1 MTHALLP
8 GSPAINAGDLNAVA
22 GVDGVPVHD
31 QRGAPF
37 TRVYGGRIDIGA
49 VESIPAGF
57 LPGDYNGD
65 GVVAAADYTVWR
77 NQLGAIAYLGTASL
91 RFDPF
96 PISLQGRT
104 VFFAD
109 GNGDGYVDALDYAVW
124 RGNFGATVGDV
135 TPADGGGAVA
145 AIVETQNKPP
155 ADPAAGYPAGAVE
168 REPVAGRIGDSAP
181 QPPAD
186 PEAGYPAGVNRPL
199 RPRAPVDA
207 AARQDRLLEAW
218 AATRHTQN
226 RRALAEPVAPIKYE
240 PQVGAGA
247 GALDCAL
254 TELGLGIQ
262 NPRPTRKAG
271 CPRGLTGVR

>member
-1 MTHALLP
+1 
-8 GSPAINAGDLNAVA
+8 
-22 GVDGVPVHD
+22 
-31 QRGAPF
+31 
-37 TRVYGGRIDIGA
+37 VYGGRIDMGA

-57 LPGDYNGD
+57 LPGDYNHD

-77 NQLGAIAYLGTASL
+77 NQLGAVAYLGTASL

-104 VFFAD
+104 VFYAD

-181 QPPAD
+181 QPPLGSQLLGQ
-186 PEAGYPAGVNRPL
+186 PGVRGRVPYG
-199 RPRAPVDA
+199 APVDVA
-207 AARQDRLLEAW
+207 VRQDRLLEAW
-218 AATRHTQN
+218 AATRGGARVASDAAKVATRVADDRIVAVPN
-226 RRALAEPVAPIKYE
+226 AAKDEFMVRASCGGDAEALDWALA
-240 PQVGAGA
+240 
-247 GALDCAL
+247 
-254 TELGLGIQ
+254 ELGLGRH
-262 NPRPTRKAG
+262 NLRPS
-271 CPRGLTGVR
+271 RGLTSVL

>member
-1 MTHALLP
+1 
-8 GSPAINAGDLNAVA
+8 
-22 GVDGVPVHD
+22 
-31 QRGAPF
+31 
-37 TRVYGGRIDIGA
+37 VYGGRIDMGA

-57 LPGDYNGD
+57 LPGDYNHD

-77 NQLGAIAYLGTASL
+77 NQLGAVAYLGTASL

-96 PISLQGRT
+96 PISLQGST

-124 RGNFGATVGDV
+124 KSNFGATVGDV

-218 AATRHTQN
+218 VTVRNLPGHK
-226 RRALAEPVAPIKYE
+226 ALAEFGTANLRPVAPIGYE

-254 TELGLGIQ
+254 MELGLGIQ

-271 CPRGLTGVR
+271 CPRGLAGVR